1 MVLNKLRESAVNGV
15 TKNPVDP
22 LDFLGEEYEKPA
34 VQAQSL
40 VIPASSVPS
49 DRAFCISGLLS
60 SGKEG
65 VQQFDFFFFSG
76 KKQGIYFGSEI
87 IHFKVNLH
95 FLQLLE
101 YNLGNRIDLFKS
113 CNQRTLIS
121 SKQSYTLTWFS

>member
-49 DRAFCISGLLS
+49 DFSISGLLS
-60 SGKEG
+60 SGKKECN
-65 VQQFDFFFFSG
+65 
-76 KKQGIYFGSEI
+76 
-87 IHFKVNLH
+87 NLSSRV
-95 FLQLLE
+95 FILRLK
-101 YNLGNRIDLFKS
+101 LFIL
-113 CNQRTLIS
+113 R
-121 SKQSYTLTWFS
+121 LT

>member
-49 DRAFCISGLLS
+49 DRDFSISGLLS
-60 SGKEG
+60 SGKKECN
-65 VQQFDFFFFSG
+65 
-76 KKQGIYFGSEI
+76 
-87 IHFKVNLH
+87 NLSSRV
-95 FLQLLE
+95 FILRLK
-101 YNLGNRIDLFKS
+101 LFIL
-113 CNQRTLIS
+113 R
-121 SKQSYTLTWFS
+121 LT